1 MTRNLT
7 GFGLLVLVLLPAADS
22 VAAQSYPA
30 RPIRLIVANAP
41 GSSNDI
47 VNRIVATKLSDALG
61 QQVVVDNR
69 AGAGGTIGVE
79 IAARAT
85 PDGYTIVVGGPNTM
99 VLAKFIYRKLAY
111 DALKDFDAISLTVIA
126 ESILAVNP
134 GVPAKSVKELIA
146 FTKSQPGK
154 LNMAS
159 AGIGSSGHLAGLMF
173 TSMTG
178 IESIHVP
185 YKGGGPSAAS
195 VVAGESQW
203 TIAPLGGLVGH
214 IKTGRLRALAISSKT
229 RSPLLPELP
238 TMDEAGVP
246 GYEFITWTGFW
257 APKGT
262 PRPII
267 NSLHAAIQKVLAEPD
282 TKQLYAVHGMVP
294 HGNESPEELD
304 RFLRADF
311 NRMARLIKIS
321 GIKPE

>member
-1 MTRNLT
+1 M
-7 GFGLLVLVLLPAADS
+7 
-22 VAAQSYPA
+22 
-30 RPIRLIVANAP
+30 
-41 GSSNDI
+41 
-47 VNRIVATKLSDALG
+47 VNRIVAAKLGDALS
-61 QQVVVDNR
+61 QQIVVDNR

-79 IAARAT
+79 IGAHAA

-99 VLAKFIYRKLAY
+99 ILAKFMFRKLGY
-111 DALKDFDAISLTVIA
+111 DPLKDFDAISLTVIVEA
-126 ESILAVNP
+126 ILAVHP
-134 GVPAKSVKELIA
+134 GVAAKSVKELIGLA
-146 FTKSQPGK
+146 RAQPGK

-159 AGIGSSGHLAGLMF
+159 AGIASSGHLAGLMF
-173 TSMTG
+173 SSMTG
-178 IESIHVP
+178 TESIHVP

-203 TIAPLGGLVGH
+203 TFAPLGGLIGH

-238 TMDEAGVP
+238 TVDEAGVP

-262 PRPII
+262 PRVII
-267 NSLHAAIQKVLAEPD
+267 NTLHAATQKVLAEPD
-282 TKQLYAVHGMVP
+282 TKQLYAAQSMVP
-294 HGNESPEELD
+294 QGNTSPDEPD

-311 NRMARLIKIS
+311 DRMAKLIKIS